1 MVFFAGPMFKILKGI
16 IAMTPTLIIYFIRD
30 PCLTHECQYPS
41 KCHAKNGFSYECV
54 DFCFENQC
62 SNSGSCYNATCHCE
76 SGSIG
81 LYCEFDT
88 CDQNESKCLN
98 NGTCFNLPEN
108 DWEEG
113 VDPFYCR
120 CASDFYYGERCEK
133 VTCSPN
139 LCYNGG
145 SCIDEHQAGC
155 NCLNGYTGDQC
166 EIITLAD

>member
-1 MVFFAGPMFKILKGI
+1 MVLFASPMFKILKGI
-16 IAMTPTLIIYFIRD
+16 IAMTPTLIIYFTRD
-30 PCLTHECQYPS
+30 PCLTHQCQYPS
-41 KCHAKNGFSYECV
+41 ECHANNGFSYECV

-81 LYCEFDT
+81 LYCEFET

-98 NGTCFNLPEN
+98 NGTCINLPEN

-139 LCYNGG
+139 LCFNGG

>member
-1 MVFFAGPMFKILKGI
+1 MVLFASPMFKILKGI
-16 IAMTPTLIIYFIRD
+16 IAMTPTLIIYFTRD
-30 PCLTHECQYPS
+30 PCLTHQCQYPS
-41 KCHAKNGFSYECV
+41 ECHANNGFSYECV

-62 SNSGSCYNATCHCE
+62 SNSGSCHNSTCHCE

-81 LYCEFDT
+81 LYCEFET

-98 NGTCFNLPEN
+98 NGTCINLPEN